1 MYRIL
6 TKPKPPNKTDLT
18 PRDIAIIRATH
29 RYRFTTTDQLQKLTG
44 SKDRRSLNS
53 RLRILWA
60 AGFLDRPAIQ
70 REIFAYR
77 DKRPTIHAL
86 GQQGAKWLAINDG
99 VRFPIGKGWA
109 SANKIKSSIYLE
121 HRLGVTDTMLTFTE
135 SLTGLDGCRLIEKDE
150 VVLTSPTKTHKL
162 KFPFRMA
169 TEVHLP
175 SGEKVRKSTVPDY
188 TFAIG
193 DQRQGSEKRALFFLE
208 WDNSTEDYIKTDPRQ
223 SMILGKYLAYADA
236 YNRKIHTKQFGFK
249 NFRVL
254 FVVNGS
260 DDRVMKMIKVYQT
273 YVAKTCPAGSFLHT
287 TMDELVIHGVLAKI
301 WQTGKGE
308 YVSLIPNA
316 SSNRMPT

>member
-1 MYRIL
+1 MPPKYVKL
-6 TKPKPPNKTDLT
+6 TG
-18 PRDIAIIRATH
+18 RDVAIIRAAH
-29 RYRFTTTDQLQKLTG
+29 RYRFTTTDQLQRLTK

-60 AGFLDRPAIQ
+60 AGYLDRPDIQ

-86 GQQGAKWLAINDG
+86 GQQGAKWLTTNDQ

-109 SANKIKSSIYLE
+109 TANKIKSSTYLE
-121 HRLGVTDTMLTFTE
+121 HRLGVTDTMLNFAE
-135 SLTGLDGCRLIEKDE
+135 DLTALEGYRLVEKDE

-162 KFPFRMA
+162 QFPFRMT

-175 SGEKVRKSTVPDY
+175 SGEKVKKSTVPDY

-236 YNRKIHTKQFGFK
+236 YNRKIHTEQFGFK

-254 FVVNGS
+254 FVINGT

-273 YVAKTCPAGSFLHT
+273 YVAKSCPAGSFLHT
-287 TMDELVIHGVLAKI
+287 TMDRLMDHGALAKI

-308 YVSLIPNA
+308 KVTIL
-316 SSNRMPT
+316 